1 MHSESGHLRDYQAE
15 NRFVEQLEERRR
27 NPIRRPNPT
36 VDMFLSKE
44 YKTYL
49 LGPSIHPEPPP
60 NRRHS
65 NIRLC
70 ATQQNAT

>member
-49 LGPSIHPEPPP
+49 LGP
-60 NRRHS
+60 
-65 NIRLC
+65 
-70 ATQQNAT
+70 